1 VAKSERVD
9 GGKVVEMAIVAK
21 DVNMTSEP
29 VAAIFVTV
37 DGV

>member
-9 GGKVVEMAIVAK
+9 GGKVVEMVIVAK
-21 DVNMTSEP
+21 DVSVTSEP
-29 VAAIFVTV
+29 AAAIFVTV